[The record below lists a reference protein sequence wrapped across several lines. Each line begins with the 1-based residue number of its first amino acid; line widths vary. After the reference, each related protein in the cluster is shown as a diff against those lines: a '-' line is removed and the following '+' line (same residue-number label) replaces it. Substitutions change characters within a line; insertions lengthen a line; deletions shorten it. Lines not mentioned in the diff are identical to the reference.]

1 MSITT
6 RDTHER
12 HADGL
17 RYRAYGLHNFRKIP
31 QLDRLSEAQRFDI
44 EVVGRVL
51 PFKVNNFVI
60 EHLIDWDAV
69 PDDPMFVLS
78 FPQRDMLLPHHYEE
92 IADLLRR
99 RADAATLKAAAD
111 RIRLQLNPHPA
122 GQLEHNVPRC
132 QDESLPG
139 MQHKYQQTVL
149 FFPGQGQTCH
159 AYCSFCFRW
168 PQFVGMSAL
177 KFASREVELLV
188 EYVRKHPEVTDV
200 LFTGGDPLIMS
211 AKHLAAY
218 VLPLVEAD
226 LPHLRRIRIGTKALS
241 YWPYRFLN
249 DTDADEVLALFR
261 RVVHAGKHLAIMAHF
276 NHWREL
282 QPEPVRAAIARV
294 RETGAA
300 IRTQSPLLRHINDDP
315 AVWARLWEEQVD
327 LGCIPYYMFV
337 ARDTGAQH
345 YFSVP
350 LVRAWEIF
358 RGAYKQVSGL
368 CRTARGPS
376 MSTSPGK
383 VQVLGVSEVRGEK
396 VMVLRFLQG
405 RNPDWVGR
413 PFYAR
418 FDANATWLNELS
430 PAFGDA
436 QFFFETDLARYY
448 RENLCAST
456 AGNPDT
462 TPFCHGV
469 KIN

>member
-1 MSITT
+1 MSITVH
-6 RDTHER
+6 DTQESHS
-12 HADGL
+12 DGL

-31 QLDRLSEAQRFDI
+31 QLGRLSEAQRFDI

-60 EHLIDWDAV
+60 EQLIDWDAV
-69 PDDPMFVLS
+69 PDDPMFVLN
-78 FPQRDMLLPHHYEE
+78 FPQREMLLPHHYEE
-92 IADLLRR
+92 IAGLLREG
-99 RADAATLKAAAD
+99 ADARTLKAAAD

-132 QDESLPG
+132 QGESLPG

-149 FFPGQGQTCH
+149 FFPSQGQTCH

-168 PQFVGMSAL
+168 PQFVGITAL
-177 KFASREVELLV
+177 KFAGREVELLID
-188 EYVRKHPEVTDV
+188 YIRKHPVVTDV
-200 LFTGGDPLIMS
+200 LLTGGDPMIMS

-218 VLPLVEAD
+218 VAPLAEAE

-241 YWPYRFLN
+241 YWPYRFLSDA
-249 DTDADEVLALFR
+249 DTDELLALFR
-261 RVVHAGKHLAIMAHF
+261 RVTRAGKHLAIMAHF

-282 QPEPVRAAIARV
+282 QPGPVRAAIARV
-294 RETGAA
+294 RETGAE

-315 AVWARLWEEQVD
+315 GVWARLWDEQVD

-345 YFSVP
+345 YFAVP

-358 RGAYKQVSGL
+358 RDAYKQVSGL

-376 MSTSPGK
+376 MSTNPGK

-396 VMVLRFLQG
+396 VIALRFLQG

-418 FDANATWLNELS
+418 FDANASWLDELS
-430 PAFGDA
+430 PAFGEA
-436 QFFFETDLARYY
+436 QFFFATDLERYY
-448 RENLCAST
+448 RENLCALI
-456 AGNPDT
+456 PDN
-462 TPFCHGV
+462 V
-469 KIN
+469 SR